1 MNEIKKLNEP
11 VAGQELVNL
20 QIPPEQSSEPTSDLV
35 AGIFRRWYIVL
46 LVFLLI
52 CGAGL
57 PATLFLVKPIYSVTG
72 AIKVAPIIADI
83 MTDEGDHG
91 GISNYESFMNT
102 QAEKVTSSSVVQRV
116 ANALVDKN
124 LSFFDT
130 EPAGLLTKWKQKLLG
145 TTPKPEIAAR
155 LKQAIVG
162 EKSIVVAADR
172 RSELIHVTMQTTK
185 PEEARQIVDAFI
197 TAYMDIEV
205 LSAVEGENARL
216 TLLEDRRKGLYE
228 KIDNERKTIYQLG
241 QEYGD
246 IVLEGR
252 QEMMRERV
260 IALLDRL
267 TAVQLDKISLEAQ
280 VQLLER
286 STERAI
292 APEELLRMRQEYI
305 NQDPTVV
312 AFTNHITQADQELIS
327 MRLILQPENPDLKR
341 KAELLETLKNH
352 LKQREQEASQAFD
365 ERVTKE
371 IAEAGHKE
379 LVAARS
385 KLDETTVIEESLR
398 QAISEEDT
406 ETITVG
412 RKQLTIQ
419 ELQETLEFNKET
431 YASVVRRI
439 QDLELQRDRPKRISV
454 YYHADVANINDKR
467 IKLSVA
473 VIFGALVCGMG
484 LAYLRDK
491 ADLSLRT
498 PDDVAKRIGI
508 RIIGTTTSLHTVK
521 PALLPE
527 QIVGDY
533 QTIRANLGLVG
544 DKGIPRKLVITSPG
558 MKEGKTTFA
567 VNLATS
573 MAESGKKVLL
583 IDGDLRKPDVA
594 RLLNLPKGSRGLQ
607 DVLCGVKF
615 EQAVY
620 SMASTGLDVLAADFD
635 NAADAYEM
643 LAMPAT
649 KKRINTISRKYDHVI
664 IDTPPTLGFPDAL
677 MWAKIGGAAILVSF
691 AGHTTMP
698 DLKEAKDRLAE
709 INVKVLGT
717 VLSSV
722 DAGHG
727 YYRHHGY
734 YTQSAQ
740 SREAAVGHKRKLMF
754 SMEEGADD
762 GKDSETPDGGVTTDV

>member
-1 MNEIKKLNEP
+1 MWRFSNSKSNKAM
-11 VAGQELVNL
+11 VRVW
-20 QIPPEQSSEPTSDLV
+20 TV
-35 AGIFRRWYIVL
+35 VL
-46 LVFLLI
+46 LIFLLI
-52 CGAGL
+52 FGGAI
-57 PATLFLVKPIYSVTG
+57 PAIWLLLEPAYSV
-72 AIKVAPIIADI
+72 
-83 MTDEGDHG
+83 TDEGDSG

-116 ANALVDKN
+116 AHALRDKN
-124 LSFFDT
+124 LSFFDNK
-130 EPAGLLTKWKQKLLG
+130 PAGLIAKWKQRLLG
-145 TTPKPEIAAR
+145 ISPKPGIAARAR
-155 LKQAIVG
+155 LKQAIVV
-162 EKSIVVAADR
+162 EKSIVASADG
-172 RSELIHVTMQTTK
+172 RSELIHITMQTTE
-185 PEEARQIVDAFI
+185 PEEAKKIVDAFI
-197 TAYMDIEV
+197 TAYMNIEV
-205 LSAVEGENARL
+205 LSAVEGENTRL
-216 TLLEDRRKGLYE
+216 TLLEDRRRILYE
-228 KIDNERKTIYQLG
+228 KIDSERKTIYQLG

-252 QEMMRERV
+252 QEMMRDRV

-267 TAVQLDKISLEAQ
+267 TTVQLDKISLEAQ

-312 AFTNHITQADQELIS
+312 AFTDHITQADQELIV
-327 MRLILQPENPDLKR
+327 MQQTLQPMHPDLR
-341 KAELLETLKNH
+341 NKAELLETLKNH
-352 LKQREQEASQAFD
+352 LEQQKQEASQAFD

-371 IAEAGHKE
+371 VAEAGHKE

-385 KLDETTVIEESLR
+385 KLDETKVIEERLR

-412 RKQLTIQ
+412 RTQLTIQ
-419 ELQETLEFNKET
+419 ELQETLEFDKET

-439 QDLELQRDRPKRISV
+439 QELELQRDRPKRISV
-454 YYHADVANINDKR
+454 YYNADVANINDKR
-467 IKLSVA
+467 IKLSIAVVFVA
-473 VIFGALVCGMG
+473 LICGMG

-635 NAADAYEM
+635 NAADAYEL
-643 LAMPAT
+643 LAMPLT

-664 IDTPPTLGFPDAL
+664 IDTPPMLGFPDAL

-698 DLKEAKDRLAE
+698 DLKEAKERLAE

-740 SREAAVGHKRKLMF
+740 SREAAGVHKRKLMF
-754 SMEEGADD
+754 SMEEGSDD
-762 GKDSETPDGGVTTDV
+762 GKDSETPDGGMTTDV

>member
-11 VAGQELVNL
+11 VVGQELVNL

-35 AGIFRRWYIVL
+35 AGILRRWYIVL

-57 PATLFLVKPIYSVTG
+57 PATLFLVKPIHDVRG
-72 AIKVAPIIADI
+72 AIRVAPIIADI
-83 MTDEGDHG
+83 MTDEGDSG

-116 ANALVDKN
+116 ADALVDKN

-130 EPAGLLTKWKQKLLG
+130 EPAGLITKWKQKLLG
-145 TTPKPEIAAR
+145 TSPKPEIAAR

-162 EKSIVVAADR
+162 GKSIVVAADR

-185 PEEARQIVDAFI
+185 PEEAKQIVDAFI

-216 TLLEDRRKGLYE
+216 TLLEDRRKELYE

-260 IALLDRL
+260 TALLVRL
-267 TAVQLDKISLEAQ
+267 TDVQLDKIGLEAQ

-312 AFTNHITQADQELIS
+312 AFTDHITQADQELIS
-327 MRLILQPENPDLKR
+327 MRLILQPEHPDLRR

-371 IAEAGHKE
+371 VAEAGHNE

-419 ELQETLEFNKET
+419 ELQETLEFDKET

-454 YYHADVANINDKR
+454 HYYADVANI
-467 IKLSVA
+467 SA
-473 VIFGALVCGMG
+473 
-484 LAYLRDK
+484 DK
-491 ADLSLRT
+491 ALGSCDFCCVCLRH
-498 PDDVAKRIGI
+498 G
-508 RIIGTTTSLHTVK
+508 
-521 PALLPE
+521 
-527 QIVGDY
+527 
-533 QTIRANLGLVG
+533 
-544 DKGIPRKLVITSPG
+544 
-558 MKEGKTTFA
+558 
-567 VNLATS
+567 
-573 MAESGKKVLL
+573 
-583 IDGDLRKPDVA
+583 
-594 RLLNLPKGSRGLQ
+594 
-607 DVLCGVKF
+607 
-615 EQAVY
+615 
-620 SMASTGLDVLAADFD
+620 TGLSSGQGRPEP
-635 NAADAYEM
+635 ADA
-643 LAMPAT
+643 
-649 KKRINTISRKYDHVI
+649 R
-664 IDTPPTLGFPDAL
+664 
-677 MWAKIGGAAILVSF
+677 
-691 AGHTTMP
+691 
-698 DLKEAKDRLAE
+698 
-709 INVKVLGT
+709 
-717 VLSSV
+717 
-722 DAGHG
+722 
-727 YYRHHGY
+727 
-734 YTQSAQ
+734 
-740 SREAAVGHKRKLMF
+740 
-754 SMEEGADD
+754 
-762 GKDSETPDGGVTTDV
+762 